1 MKLFEYL
8 KTITE
13 DVLTEISS
21 NKSSGK
27 LRGEELI
34 NVLKQNETIFNF
46 SLGNQTAKTVK
57 VEENDNS
64 SGFLFNIGS
73 ETKEIKSTDFP
84 KLAEFNVN
92 KNPKYVDIKVILRN
106 GNELKFTGSLKIKAG
121 LEWADYQE

>member
-121 LEWADYQE
+121 LE

>member
-46 SLGNQTAKTVK
+46 SLNNQTAKTVK

-64 SGFLFNIGS
+64 SGFLFHVGS

-84 KLAEFNVN
+84 KLAEFTMN

-106 GNELKFTGSLKIKAG
+106 GNELKFTGSLKIKVG
-121 LEWADYQE
+121 LE

>member
-21 NKSSGK
+21 KKSSGK

-121 LEWADYQE
+121 LE

>member
-21 NKSSGK
+21 KKSSGK

-34 NVLKQNETIFNF
+34 NVLEQNETIFNF
-46 SLGNQTAKTVK
+46 
-57 VEENDNS
+57 
-64 SGFLFNIGS
+64 GS

-92 KNPKYVDIKVILRN
+92 KNPKYVDVKVILRN

-121 LEWADYQE
+121 LQ

>member
-34 NVLKQNETIFNF
+34 NVLKQMKQFLI
-46 SLGNQTAKTVK
+46 SL
-57 VEENDNS
+57 
-64 SGFLFNIGS
+64 
-73 ETKEIKSTDFP
+73 
-84 KLAEFNVN
+84 
-92 KNPKYVDIKVILRN
+92 
-106 GNELKFTGSLKIKAG
+106 
-121 LEWADYQE
+121 

>member
-106 GNELKFTGSLKIKAG
+106 GNELKFTGSLKIKVG
-121 LEWADYQE
+121 LE